1 MAAAQRE
8 GEIGVIFVTDIVE
21 PEGDQFVSYC
31 RELGTTSCGDTV
43 GEAFKNLDE
52 AIGVHLEALL
62 DTGELHQFL
71 RERNI
76 NIVVAPDDD
85 LQELNLPVP
94 LGRIL
99 LVAQHS
105 VPVFA

>member
-1 MAAAQRE
+1 MAAAKHE
-8 GEIGVIFVTDIVE
+8 GDIGIIFVTEIVDRE
-21 PEGDQFVSYC
+21 DDQFVSYC

-43 GEAFKNLDE
+43 DEALKNLDE
-52 AIGVHLEALL
+52 AVGVHLEALL
-62 DTGELHQFL
+62 EIGELHQFL

-85 LQELNLPVP
+85 LQELNLSVP

-99 LVAQHS
+99 SVAQHS
-105 VPVFA
+105 VPIFA